1 MKNAPSV
8 QAAEPFTAE
17 ELSQIEEHGGS
28 QLSGR
33 VHDFHLRACDDGLVL
48 CGRARTY
55 YAKQLAQ
62 QLVMRATELPIRAN
76 DIQVT

>member
-1 MKNAPSV
+1 MKNVASA
-8 QAAEPFTAE
+8 QAVEPFTAE
-17 ELSQIEEHGGS
+17 ELSQIEEHVDS

-33 VHDFHLRACDDGLVL
+33 VHDFRLRVCHDGVVL
-48 CGRARTY
+48 CGRAPTY

-62 QLVMRATELPIRAN
+62 HLVMRATELPIRAN